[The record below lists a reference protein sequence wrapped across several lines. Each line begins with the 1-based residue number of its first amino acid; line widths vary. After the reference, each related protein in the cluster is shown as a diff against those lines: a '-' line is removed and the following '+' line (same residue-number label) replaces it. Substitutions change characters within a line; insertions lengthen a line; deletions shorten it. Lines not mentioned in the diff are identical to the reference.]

1 MILVGIGK
9 AVHDESIAA
18 WIDGKIKYK
27 KIERDINSKHS
38 KAPEWWFYQTLID
51 WGIKLKDIKRIY
63 TTDSGKQDI
72 RGPAKGKISNTGFI
86 NPNGTQT
93 EVIVDHHLAHA
104 WSHTEF
110 KINYNAIVIDGK
122 GSDNWTEL
130 TYVNDC
136 IERSRMK
143 IGQQYNAQ
151 ACLEFRGYAGEFM
164 GDAGK
169 FMGLIPY
176 KDHLKKFNEI
186 MYQKVLSKF
195 SKIKGF
201 DNKQDQINVFY
212 SGGCALNVDWNT
224 RLDKKYKLK
233 IQPHV
238 YDGGLSIGCLR
249 WALHDEGIHEFP
261 ISNFPYIQDDEAP
274 SSDPTKETIDKVAE
288 MLAQGKIVGWYQGH
302 GEIGPRALGNRS
314 ILMDPSIKD
323 GKDTMNKKIKKR
335 EEYRPYGATVLN
347 QYNHLFFDYH
357 TGPYMLMSSNVNIDN
372 LPSITHVDGTCR
384 QQVLS
389 PEENKIYYDL
399 IDKFREKTG
408 LPLLLNTSLNL
419 AGDPLPGKIEYAM
432 KTFKESEMDAICIGN
447 EIYTK

>member
-1 MILVGIGK
+1 
-9 AVHDESIAA
+9 
-18 WIDGKIKYK
+18 
-27 KIERDINSKHS
+27 
-38 KAPEWWFYQTLID
+38 
-51 WGIKLKDIKRIY
+51 
-63 TTDSGKQDI
+63 
-72 RGPAKGKISNTGFI
+72 
-86 NPNGTQT
+86 
-93 EVIVDHHLAHA
+93 
-104 WSHTEF
+104 
-110 KINYNAIVIDGK
+110 
-122 GSDNWTEL
+122 
-130 TYVNDC
+130 
-136 IERSRMK
+136 
-143 IGQQYNAQ
+143 
-151 ACLEFRGYAGEFM
+151 
-164 GDAGK
+164 
-169 FMGLIPY
+169 
-176 KDHLKKFNEI
+176 
-186 MYQKVLSKF
+186 
-195 SKIKGF
+195 
-201 DNKQDQINVFY
+201 
-212 SGGCALNVDWNT
+212 
-224 RLDKKYKLK
+224 
-233 IQPHV
+233 
-238 YDGGLSIGCLR
+238 
-249 WALHDEGIHEFP
+249 
-261 ISNFPYIQDDEAP
+261 
-274 SSDPTKETIDKVAE
+274 

-347 QYNHLFFDYH
+347 QYNHLFFDYN